1 MSGGIAMLRRVMLS
15 HLAIPGMVMVG
26 FLASS
31 SPVLAVDVL
40 FSGTLQEPPP
50 CVINSGN
57 LIDVDF
63 GNKVGVSQVNGVN
76 YKQGVAYTITCAPGS
91 PAWSLGLSFNGT
103 ETAFDSAAVQ
113 TDKNGLGIRLL
124 HNGMPFTM
132 NTRLPINAASP
143 PILEAV
149 PVKDPAVT
157 LTDGAFEATATL
169 LADYQ

>member
-1 MSGGIAMLRRVMLS
+1 MSRIS
-15 HLAIPGMVMVG
+15 IPVMVMMV
-26 FLASS
+26 LVVSS
-31 SPVLAVDVL
+31 SPALAVDVQ

-50 CVINSGN
+50 CEINNGN

-63 GNKVGVSQVNGVN
+63 GSKVGIGQVNGVN
-76 YKQGVAYTITCAPGS
+76 YKQGVAYTITCAPGA

-124 HNGMPFTM
+124 QNGAPFTM
-132 NTRLPINAASP
+132 NTRMPINAGAP

-157 LTDGAFEATATL
+157 LTDGVFEATATL